1 MLQSEGSFGPTW
13 LLLQDPPTWPHL
25 VGVPRPLQKWEGL
38 DLRRTSKS
46 PNLLLEQF
54 QIAASAFWTARASG
68 PGTLPHKSRSVG
80 WPLLGSECVGTG
92 ASAHSHSHLPWPLFF
107 TLLLEHPQPYFP
119 LCSLPYTIPSFSS
132 WQPPYLHLSI
142 PSSVLTTHQPTY
154 LSFICPPSLALR
166 MIYLHHLYLKQFISF
181 SCPSIYLLKKFVKYV
196 RLYNWSKVTHWASIE
211 NLGSELGLPCS
222 RPKL

>member
-13 LLLQDPPTWPHL
+13 LLLRDLPTWPHL

-92 ASAHSHSHLPWPLFF
+92 ASAHSHSHLPWPLLF
-107 TLLLEHPQPYFP
+107 TLLLKHPQPYFP
-119 LCSLPYTIPSFSS
+119 LCSLPYTIPSFSLPGNLHIS
-132 WQPPYLHLSI
+132 TFPYRLQSL
-142 PSSVLTTHQPTY
+142 PLTSQPTY
-154 LSFICPPSLALR
+154 LSSA
-166 MIYLHHLYLKQFISF
+166 HHLQL
-181 SCPSIYLLKKFVKYV
+181 
-196 RLYNWSKVTHWASIE
+196 
-211 NLGSELGLPCS
+211 
-222 RPKL
+222 